1 MSAKLRGQISGALFA
16 ADAHSN
22 LFPQTGLQS
31 LLHAVSQL
39 SPGEAK
45 IHVLAH
51 TAAKPGVNWQ
61 KTHITARSRATPCVG
76 GRGGGASGGASLA
89 HGIDGGWLLE
99 SPSRRRCGHHAERGG
114 KGNAANE
121 SQADVPGS

>member
-1 MSAKLRGQISGALFA
+1 MSAAVRGQISGTRFA

-22 LFPQTGLQS
+22 LVAESESKS
-31 LLHAVSQL
+31 LSHAVWQL

-61 KTHITARSRATPCVG
+61 KTHITARSRATPWA
-76 GRGGGASGGASLA
+76 GREGRQKFG
-89 HGIDGGWLLE
+89 
-99 SPSRRRCGHHAERGG
+99 
-114 KGNAANE
+114 
-121 SQADVPGS
+121 